1 VSTGEQMTENQ
12 RRELKMCRRPG
23 RRFRQ
28 SVYSA
33 FEFSRSAGCDELF
46 LLSTKP
52 FWTPDATV
60 LKPVPDI
67 DCGNDMPERRV

>member
-1 VSTGEQMTENQ
+1 VSAGEQTTENQ
-12 RRELKMCRRPG
+12 RRELEMCRRPG
-23 RRFRQ
+23 RRFGQ
-28 SVYSA
+28 SGYSA
-33 FEFSRSAGCDELF
+33 FEFSRSAGRDELF

-67 DCGNDMPERRV
+67 DCGNDVPEGRV